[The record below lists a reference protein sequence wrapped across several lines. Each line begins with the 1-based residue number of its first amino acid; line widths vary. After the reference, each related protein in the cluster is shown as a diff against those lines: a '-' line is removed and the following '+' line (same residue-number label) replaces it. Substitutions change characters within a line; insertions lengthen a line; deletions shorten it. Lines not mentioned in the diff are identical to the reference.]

1 MSRLAILRY
10 IMNKFLLVIPVFAI
24 FISIVANA
32 ADPLPVPITPGSKK
46 VPVATSAEKPV
57 SKLTE
62 QERKEIVYRTN
73 LGRASDVRILIE
85 KGASPDETN
94 SSGVPLIS
102 LAASRSDSEGL
113 EMVKMLVEKGA
124 DINQLDPRGKNALFY
139 AAKIGN
145 KDIVGYLLDNKI
157 RYSATDNSGNT
168 ARVAAYQTGNYEI
181 VEMLDNFVRGQNEA
195 VRKQYESANKE
206 IEQRYKA
213 YNDAVQ
219 EQTRKD
225 SEVLTT
231 EEDIIKD
238 GVYKLS
244 YASCSAAY
252 WQYCS
257 SVRQPT
263 QYSLQDLS
271 NNIFTQTGKINEF
284 SNFLI
289 TEHHVASTTVQNIS
303 SVSGNNIKAQ
313 LEGYSS
319 NDERRDNGV
328 GTTEDMNRRC
338 ESIANTW
345 NTTVKDAPKRSGYRM
360 FQ

>member
-1 MSRLAILRY
+1 
-10 IMNKFLLVIPVFAI
+10 MNKFLRYFPVS
-24 FISIVANA
+24 SILLSFCAYA
-32 ADPLPVPITPGSKK
+32 ADALPVPITPGSKK
-46 VPVATSAEKPV
+46 VQVSISDAKPV

-62 QERKEIVYRTN
+62 QERGEIVYRTN
-73 LGRASDVRILIE
+73 LGRASDVKILIE

-94 SSGVPLIS
+94 NSGVPLIS
-102 LAASRSDSEGL
+102 LASSRSDSEGL

-124 DINQLDPRGKNALFY
+124 DINQADPRGKNALFY

-168 ARVAAYQTGNYEI
+168 ARVVAYQTGNYEI

-206 IEQRYKA
+206 IEERYKA
-213 YNDAVQ
+213 FNDAVH
-219 EQTRKD
+219 EQDRKD
-225 SEVLTT
+225 SEVLTS

-238 GVYKLS
+238 GVYKLAFS
-244 YASCSAAY
+244 SCSASY

-257 SVRQPT
+257 SARQPT
-263 QYSLQDLS
+263 EYSTQDLN
-271 NNIFTQTGKINEF
+271 NNIYTQTGKINEF

-289 TEHHVASTTVQNIS
+289 SEHHVASTTVQNIT
-303 SVSGNNIKAQ
+303 SVSANNIKAQ
-313 LEGYSS
+313 LANYSS

-328 GTTEDMNRRC
+328 GTTEDMKRRC
-338 ESIANTW
+338 GAIADTW
-345 NTTVKDAPKRSGYRM
+345 NTTVKDAPKRSGFRM